1 MTYTPIAKGT
11 QDWDVPLNAALAQLD
26 ANISSSSG
34 AALQAANNLSDLT
47 NVTQARANLNLT
59 GLANALSNMTATTD
73 PTVSSDNTQGY
84 SIGST
89 WFNTM
94 TSALFIAS
102 NVSTGAAVWLQIPPT
117 FVDLTSV
124 QFIAGNKTFT
134 GNTSLTNAGVSNPVA
149 VVTSSSNG
157 GVALRVINNQAADV
171 ALSARVTGDTLARL
185 IVGADGKLSWSPGSG
200 ASPDVNLYR
209 ANSTTLQTDN
219 NIQAAN
225 FPSGAWTSW
234 TPTWTTS
241 SGANTPS
248 FGNATVNCS
257 YTKFGRTVFFRVNIT
272 FGSTTNFGA
281 APTTSDNWWFSLPV
295 AAANNGVIIGQWSGR
310 PASSTSVMG
319 SLSTTSSGTVMQL
332 NIDTGSPNAT
342 AIANV
347 GVVDSLSPFTWASGN
362 SWSATGFYETSS

>member
-117 FVDLTSV
+117 FVDRTSI
-124 QFIAGNKTFT
+124 QTIAGIKTFT
-134 GNTSLTNAGVSNPVA
+134 STLQTTASHDSIRPAATN
-149 VVTSSSNG
+149 SSFTGS
-157 GVALRVINNQAADV
+157 
-171 ALSARVTGDTLARL
+171 VTGDSQVRL
-185 IVGADGKLSWSPGSG
+185 NVRADGLLEWGPGN
-200 ASPDVNLYR
+200 AARDTNLYR
-209 ANSTTLQTDN
+209 GGVNLLQTDDN
-219 NIQAAN
+219 FQAAN
-225 FPSGAWTSW
+225 FPAGAWVSW
-234 TPTWTTS
+234 TPAWTTS
-241 SGANTPS
+241 SGSNSPS
-248 FGNATVNCS
+248 YGNAVLNCA
-257 YTKFGRTVFFRVNIT
+257 YTKIGRTVMFRMNIT

-281 APTTSDNWWFSLPV
+281 APTTGDNWNFSLPV
-295 AAANNGVIIGQWSGR
+295 AATASAITVGHWTGR

-319 SLSTTSSGTVMQL
+319 SLSTASSGTVLQL

-342 AIANV
+342 AITNT
-347 GVVDSLSPFTWASGN
+347 GVVDSLSPFTWASTN
-362 SWSATGFYETSS
+362 TLTATGFYETSS

>member
-47 NVTQARANLNLT
+47 NVTQAKANLNLT

-117 FVDLTSV
+117 FVDRTSI
-124 QFIAGNKTFT
+124 QTIAGIKTFT
-134 GNTSLTNAGVSNPVA
+134 STLQTTASHDSIRPAATN
-149 VVTSSSNG
+149 SSFTGS
-157 GVALRVINNQAADV
+157 
-171 ALSARVTGDTLARL
+171 VTGDSQVRL
-185 IVGADGKLSWSPGSG
+185 NVRADGLLEWGPGN
-200 ASPDVNLYR
+200 AARDTNLYR
-209 ANSTTLQTDN
+209 GGVNLLQTDDN
-219 NIQAAN
+219 FQAAN
-225 FPSGAWTSW
+225 FPAGAWVSW
-234 TPTWTTS
+234 TPAWTTS
-241 SGANTPS
+241 SGNNSPS
-248 FGNATVNCS
+248 YGNAVLNCA
-257 YTKFGRTVFFRVNIT
+257 YTKIGRTVMFRMDIT

-281 APTTSDNWWFSLPV
+281 APTTGDNWNFSLPV
-295 AAANNGVIIGQWSGR
+295 AATASAITVGHWTGR

-319 SLSTTSSGTVMQL
+319 SLSTASSGTVLQL

-342 AIANV
+342 AITNT
-347 GVVDSLSPFTWASGN
+347 GVVDSLSPFTWASTN
-362 SWSATGFYETSS
+362 ALTATGFYETSS

>member
-117 FVDLTSV
+117 FVDRTSI
-124 QFIAGNKTFT
+124 QTIAGIKTFT
-134 GNTSLTNAGVSNPVA
+134 STLQTTASHDSIRPAATN
-149 VVTSSSNG
+149 SSFTGS
-157 GVALRVINNQAADV
+157 
-171 ALSARVTGDTLARL
+171 VTGDSQVRL
-185 IVGADGKLSWSPGSG
+185 NVRADGLLEWGPGN
-200 ASPDVNLYR
+200 AARDTNLYR
-209 ANSTTLQTDN
+209 GGVNLLQTDDN
-219 NIQAAN
+219 FQAAN
-225 FPSGAWTSW
+225 FPAGAWVSW

-241 SGANTPS
+241 SGNNSPS
-248 FGNATVNCS
+248 YGNAVLNCA
-257 YTKFGRTVFFRVNIT
+257 YTKIGRTVMFRMNIT

-281 APTTSDNWWFSLPV
+281 APTTGDNWNFSLPV
-295 AAANNGVIIGQWSGR
+295 AATASSITVGHWTGR

-319 SLSTTSSGTVMQL
+319 SLSTASGGSILQL

-342 AIANV
+342 AITNV
-347 GVVDSLSPFTWASGN
+347 GAVDSLSPFTWASTN
-362 SWSATGFYETSS
+362 TLTATGFYETSS

>member
-117 FVDLTSV
+117 FVDRTSI
-124 QFIAGNKTFT
+124 QTIAGIKTFT
-134 GNTSLTNAGVSNPVA
+134 STLQTTASHDSIRPAATN
-149 VVTSSSNG
+149 SSFTGS
-157 GVALRVINNQAADV
+157 
-171 ALSARVTGDTLARL
+171 VTGDSQVRL
-185 IVGADGKLSWSPGSG
+185 NVRADGLLEWGPGN
-200 ASPDVNLYR
+200 AARDTNLYR
-209 ANSTTLQTDN
+209 GGVNLLQTDDN
-219 NIQAAN
+219 FQAAN
-225 FPSGAWTSW
+225 FPAGAWVSW
-234 TPTWTTS
+234 TPAWTTS
-241 SGANTPS
+241 SGNNSPS
-248 FGNATVNCS
+248 YGNAVLNCA
-257 YTKFGRTVFFRVNIT
+257 YTKIGRTVMFRMDIT

-281 APTTSDNWWFSLPV
+281 APTTGDNWNFSLPV
-295 AAANNGVIIGQWSGR
+295 AATASAITVGHWTGR

-319 SLSTTSSGTVMQL
+319 SLSTASSGTVLQL

-342 AIANV
+342 AITNT
-347 GVVDSLSPFTWASGN
+347 GVVDSLSPFTWASTN
-362 SWSATGFYETSS
+362 ALTATGFYETSS